1 VADTKNEKLER
12 TKGGQRKLDF
22 TRLLDGKVES
32 FILSLKR
39 PAFEENV
46 ERFSRSLGLN
56 PTEAP
61 ALRAIMRDSRKFV
74 TLPRD
79 VTQEFSKIA
88 NAARKSLQSFS
99 ISMPFSMGKGIVTV
113 PAHITDELWSAMDYH
128 YGIFQSAKASLKKRL
143 PAIRE
148 ERRAAFEKAARAI
161 WKDKGMQVE
170 ESEFLTVFDRVFSR
184 CFPTASDIEKKY
196 SFRFWSYGTITKSV
210 NLFTLQE
217 ALKTEEGKARLKLQE
232 DAEAELHD
240 QVLGWLGKVKVQ
252 SRVELL
258 KALWPIA
265 QGLASGEVVFDSGG
279 VLAEKLRDTIKG
291 VLAHDVFGDKTVEE
305 LSELILE
312 ATAKAESAAATA
324 KGIATDELED
334 AVFIANKK
342 VLDSLKDL
350 KFDPKEFRLLE
361 LDDEV
366 VEFAAVDA
374 EAAAVIKEKSNAA
387 LRKAVKEMAE
397 SAFKTPEERKAA
409 EAKIARQVKLD
420 DIVSEAVAAGAT
432 PAEVEEKLDLAERFT
447 NLDCYGDHEVG
458 PKEAEMDESAAA
470 DIAARVGALEIDEEF
485 CAPANDLEVEV
496 NDTVVRA
503 EALEI

>member
-88 NAARKSLQSFS
+88 NAARKSLQSFA

-128 YGIFQSAKASLKKRL
+128 YGIFQEAKASLKKRL

-170 ESEFLTVFDRVFSR
+170 ESEFLIVFDRVFSR
-184 CFPTASDIEKKY
+184 CFPTASAIEKKY

-217 ALKTEEGKARLKLQE
+217 ALKSEEAKSRLALQE
-232 DAEAELHD
+232 DAEKELRG
-240 QVLGWLGKVKVQ
+240 QVFEWIGAVAVQ

-265 QGLASGEVVFDSGG
+265 QGLASGEVVFDSDG
-279 VLAEKLRDTIKG
+279 VLGEKLRDTVKG
-291 VLAHDVFGDKTVEE
+291 ILAHDVFGDKKVEE

-324 KGIATDELED
+324 KNEAIDELED

-342 VLDSLKDL
+342 SLDSLKDL
-350 KFDPKEFRLLE
+350 TFDPKEFRLLE

-374 EAAAVIKEKSNAA
+374 EAAAIIKEKSSAA
-387 LRKAVKEMAE
+387 LKKAVKEVSE
-397 SAFKTPEERKAA
+397 NAFKTPEDRKAA
-409 EAKIARQVKLD
+409 EDKLARQVKLD
-420 DIVSEAVAAGAT
+420 YVVSEAVASGAT
-432 PAEVEEKLDLAERFT
+432 ATEVEEKLDLAERFT
-447 NLDCYGDHEVG
+447 NLECYVDD
-458 PKEAEMDESAAA
+458 EAGSSSVEMDEAAAA
-470 DIAARVGALEIDEEF
+470 DIAARVGALEIDDSF
-485 CAPANDLEVEV
+485 CAPANDIENEV

>member
-1 VADTKNEKLER
+1 MADTKNEKLER

-88 NAARKSLQSFS
+88 NAARKSLQSFA

-128 YGIFQSAKASLKKRL
+128 YGIFQEAKASLKKRL

-170 ESEFLTVFDRVFSR
+170 ESEFLIVFDRVFSR
-184 CFPTASDIEKKY
+184 CFPTASAIEKKY

-217 ALKTEEGKARLKLQE
+217 ALKSEEAKSRLALQE
-232 DAEAELHD
+232 DAEKELRG
-240 QVLGWLGKVKVQ
+240 QVFEWIGAVAVQ

-265 QGLASGEVVFDSGG
+265 QGLASGEVVFDSDG
-279 VLAEKLRDTIKG
+279 VLGEKLRDTVKG
-291 VLAHDVFGDKTVEE
+291 ILAHDVFGDKKVEE

-324 KGIATDELED
+324 KNEAIDELED

-342 VLDSLKDL
+342 SLDSLKDL
-350 KFDPKEFRLLE
+350 TFDPKEFRLLE

-374 EAAAVIKEKSNAA
+374 EAAAIIKEKSSAA
-387 LRKAVKEMAE
+387 LKKAVKEVSE
-397 SAFKTPEERKAA
+397 NAFKTPEDRKAA
-409 EAKIARQVKLD
+409 EDKLARQVKLD
-420 DIVSEAVAAGAT
+420 YVVSEAVASGAT
-432 PAEVEEKLDLAERFT
+432 ATEVEEKLDLAERFT
-447 NLDCYGDHEVG
+447 NLECYVDD
-458 PKEAEMDESAAA
+458 EAGSSSVEMDEAAAA
-470 DIAARVGALEIDEEF
+470 DIAARVGALEIDDSF
-485 CAPANDLEVEV
+485 CAPANDIENEV

>member
-88 NAARKSLQSFS
+88 NAARKSLQSFA

-128 YGIFQSAKASLKKRL
+128 YGIFQEAKASLKKRL

-170 ESEFLTVFDRVFSR
+170 ESEFLIVFDRVFSR
-184 CFPTASDIEKKY
+184 CFPTASAIEKKY

-217 ALKTEEGKARLKLQE
+217 ALKSEEAKSRLALQE
-232 DAEAELHD
+232 DAEKELRG
-240 QVLGWLGKVKVQ
+240 QVFEWIGAVAVQ

-265 QGLASGEVVFDSGG
+265 QGLASGEVVFDSDG
-279 VLAEKLRDTIKG
+279 VLGEKLRDTVKG
-291 VLAHDVFGDKTVEE
+291 ILAHDVFGDKKVEE

-324 KGIATDELED
+324 KTEAIDELED

-342 VLDSLKDL
+342 SLDSLKDL
-350 KFDPKEFRLLE
+350 TFDPKEFRLLE

-374 EAAAVIKEKSNAA
+374 EAAAIIKEKSSAA
-387 LRKAVKEMAE
+387 LKKAVKEVSE
-397 SAFKTPEERKAA
+397 NAFKTPEDRKAA
-409 EAKIARQVKLD
+409 EDKLARQVKLD
-420 DIVSEAVAAGAT
+420 YVVSEAVASGAT
-432 PAEVEEKLDLAERFT
+432 ATEVEEKLDLAERFT
-447 NLDCYGDHEVG
+447 NLECYVDD
-458 PKEAEMDESAAA
+458 EAGSSSVEMDEAAAA
-470 DIAARVGALEIDEEF
+470 DIAARVGALEIDDSF
-485 CAPANDLEVEV
+485 CAPANDIENEV

>member
-1 VADTKNEKLER
+1 MADTKNEKLER

-113 PAHITDELWSAMDYH
+113 PAHITDELWAAMDYH
-128 YGIFQSAKASLKKRL
+128 YGIFQDAKASLKKRL

-161 WKDKGMQVE
+161 WKDKGMQASE
-170 ESEFLTVFDRVFSR
+170 EEFLQVFDRVFAR
-184 CFPTASDIEKKY
+184 CFPAASDIESKY
-196 SFRFWSYGTITKSV
+196 QFRFWSYGTITKSV

-217 ALKTEEGKARLKLQE
+217 ALKGEEAKSRLALQD
-232 DAEAELHD
+232 DAEKELRE
-240 QVLGWLGKVKVQ
+240 QVFGWIGSVAIE
-252 SRVELL
+252 SRVALLGELN
-258 KALWPIA
+258 PIA
-265 QGLASGEVVFDSGG
+265 NGLASGEVFFDSGG
-279 VLAEKLRDTIKG
+279 VLAEKLRDTVKSI
-291 VLAHDVFGDKTVEE
+291 LAHDVFGDKKVEE

-324 KGIATDELED
+324 KGIAIEELED

-342 VLDSLKDL
+342 SLDSLKDL
-350 KFDPKEFRLLE
+350 TFDPKEFRLLE
-361 LDDEV
+361 LDDEI

-374 EAAAVIKEKSNAA
+374 EAAAIIKEKSNVA
-387 LRKAVKEMAE
+387 LKKAVKEMSERAYK
-397 SAFKTPEERKAA
+397 SPEERKAA
-409 EAKIARQVKLD
+409 EKKLARQVKLD
-420 DIVSEAVAAGAT
+420 AVVSEAVAAGAT

-447 NLDCYGDHEVG
+447 NLDCYGDDEVG
-458 PKEAEMDESAAA
+458 PKEAEMDEAAAA
-470 DIAARVGALEIDEEF
+470 DIAARVGVLEIDEEF

-496 NDTVVRA
+496 NDTVLRA
-503 EALEI
+503 EAMEI